1 VIQPKREIFMYA
13 TTNFKRDSVRDQY
26 STASQLIQRI
36 KEGKICLYIK
46 VNNFHAGDIIL
57 NKSTF
62 LSIKRTAKNIMR
74 MFNGS
79 LGINSE
85 ILNNY
90 NFEFIEIPY
99 EGTILRTTRKKWITE
114 GKVSPFSNSKVDQQI
129 LLPISKIN
137 MEHLEIYEHDKE
149 QLSLFGKAL

>member
-1 VIQPKREIFMYA
+1 MYPS
-13 TTNFKRDSVRDQY
+13 TKFNNDSGRNQY
-26 STASQLIQRI
+26 LSTSQLYQ
-36 KEGKICLYIK
+36 KNKPGKICLYIK

-74 MFNGS
+74 MFKGS

-99 EGTILRTTRKKWITE
+99 EGTILRTTRKKWINE
-114 GKVSPFSNSKVDQQI
+114 GVVSPFSNSRVDQQI
-129 LLPISKIN
+129 LLPLSKIN
-137 MEHLEIYEHDKE
+137 MENANIYEQDDD
-149 QLSLFGKAL
+149 QLSLFGKAV